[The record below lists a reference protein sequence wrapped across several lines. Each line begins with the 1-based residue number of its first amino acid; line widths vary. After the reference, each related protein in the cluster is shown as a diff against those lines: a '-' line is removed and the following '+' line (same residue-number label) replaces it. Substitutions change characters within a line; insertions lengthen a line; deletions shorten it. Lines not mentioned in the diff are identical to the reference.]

1 MKDQQG
7 LKPQYADY
15 LTMLI
20 KLFNQAIE
28 SQDTKCQM
36 QTNKDNTG
44 DLFFNQMLPYKQLQL
59 LGCRFNLAPDQKVQE
74 HIKYRHMVARLK
86 LL

>member
-20 KLFNQAIE
+20 KLFNQAIG

-36 QTNKDNTG
+36 QTNKDDTG
-44 DLFFNQMLPYKQLQL
+44 DLFFN
-59 LGCRFNLAPDQKVQE
+59 
-74 HIKYRHMVARLK
+74 
-86 LL
+86 